1 MMNKQQ
7 QTWIRD
13 GQGCLGI
20 ELGSTRIKAVL
31 IGPDHQ
37 LLATG
42 SYAWE
47 NQLKD
52 GIWTYD
58 LDAVQAGLQGAYQAL
73 ANQVQADY
81 GLPITRLSGIG
92 VSAMMHGYL
101 AFDKSD
107 RLLVPFRTWRNTM
120 TQEASKELS
129 ELFDFSIPQRW
140 SIAHLYQAILNGEDH
155 VRDVARITTLAGY
168 VHFLLSGENVLG
180 QGDAS
185 GMFPLTDDGR
195 YDGRRL
201 AAFNAHIKDR
211 QLPWQ
216 LEDLLPRL
224 LTAGEEAGRLTASG
238 AALLDPSG
246 HLQPGAPLCPPEG
259 DAGTGMV
266 ATNAVRPHTGN
277 VSAGTSIFAMIVLE
291 KHLKKRY
298 PEIDIVVTPDG
309 KPVAMVH
316 CNNGTTDLNTWIA
329 LLSDFMAEMGLQP
342 DREQLYQVFFAAALK
357 GDQDAGGILTCG
369 YHSGEHITG
378 FEAGRPLLV
387 QLPDSTLSLANLA
400 RSILFTSLATLAIGM
415 EVLAAEQVRLER
427 ILGHGGLYKE
437 GDTGQRFTA
446 AALNTPVSVM
456 ETANEGGAWGIALLA
471 AYMANKTPGESLGD
485 YLERRVFAT
494 MGMKELQ
501 PDPQDAA
508 GFADYLKRYK
518 ALLHV
523 ERAAVDHLGE
533 EA

>member
-1 MMNKQQ
+1 MNKQQ
-7 QTWIRD
+7 QSWIRE
-13 GQGCLGI
+13 GQACLGI

-31 IGPDHQ
+31 IGLDHQ

-42 SYAWE
+42 SHAWE
-47 NQLKD
+47 NQLTG

-58 LDAVQAGLQGAYQAL
+58 LKAVEEGLTAAYQDL
-73 ANQVQADY
+73 AAKVQDQY
-81 GLPITRLSGIG
+81 GLAITRLSGIG

-101 AFDKSD
+101 AFDEND

-120 TQEASKELS
+120 TQEASRELS

-140 SIAHLYQAILNGEDH
+140 SIAHLYQAILSGEGH
-155 VRDVARITTLAGY
+155 VRDVRHITTLAGY
-168 VHFLLSGENVLG
+168 VHFLLTGEKVLG
-180 QGDAS
+180 LGDAS
-185 GMFPLTDDGR
+185 GMFPLGEDGAF
-195 YDGRRL
+195 DSQCL
-201 AAFNAHIKDR
+201 AAFNAHIQDR
-211 QLPWQ
+211 GMPWR

-224 LTAGEEAGRLTASG
+224 KTAGEVAGRLTPAG
-238 AALLDPSG
+238 AALLDPAG

-266 ATNAVRPHTGN
+266 ATNAVSPHTGN

-291 KHLKKRY
+291 KQLKQRY

-309 KPVAMVH
+309 SPVAMVH
-316 CNNGTTDLNTWIA
+316 CNNGTTDLNTWVG
-329 LLSDFMAEMGLQP
+329 LLADCLQELGLNP
-342 DREQLYQVFFAAALK
+342 DQGQLYQVFFAAALK
-357 GDQDAGGILTCG
+357 GDRDAGGILTCG

-378 FEAGRPLLV
+378 FEAGRPLLL

-400 RSILFTSLATLAIGM
+400 RSILYTSLATLAIGM
-415 EVLAAEQVRLER
+415 EVLAAEEVRLER

-471 AYMANKTPGESLGD
+471 AYMSAKAPGESLGD
-485 YLERRVFAT
+485 YLEHRVFST
-494 MGMKELQ
+494 MGMQELQ
-501 PDPQDAA
+501 PDPQDVS
-508 GFADYLKRYK
+508 GFAEYLQRYK
-518 ALLHV
+518 ALLQV
-523 ERAAVDHLGE
+523 ERAALDHLGD
-533 EA
+533 A